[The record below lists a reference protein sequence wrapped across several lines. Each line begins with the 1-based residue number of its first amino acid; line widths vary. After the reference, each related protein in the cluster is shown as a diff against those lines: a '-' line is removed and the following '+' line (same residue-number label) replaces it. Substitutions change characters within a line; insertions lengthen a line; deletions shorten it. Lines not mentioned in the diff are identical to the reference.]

1 MKVDYPCCTH
11 PSATVLQKSLSENL
25 DLQILVRLACLIHAA
40 SVRSEPGSNSPYDM
54 GSNPRLPASPIFD
67 PCRPARLGSGR
78 LQELTRLNT
87 SCLYLPHRFWFEAVL
102 HECLFHFPK
111 SKNAQ
116 NPVSLSLFVKGLSE
130 PCSGRTSHSLN
141 ESCRE
146 STRRLA

>member
-1 MKVDYPCCTH
+1 
-11 PSATVLQKSLSENL
+11 
-25 DLQILVRLACLIHAA
+25 
-40 SVRSEPGSNSPYDM
+40 M

-111 SKNAQ
+111 NTSAQ
-116 NPVSLSLFVKGLSE
+116 HPVIPLPAVQGT
-130 PCSGRTSHSLN
+130 SGTAQRQATCSLN
-141 ESCRE
+141 
-146 STRRLA
+146 